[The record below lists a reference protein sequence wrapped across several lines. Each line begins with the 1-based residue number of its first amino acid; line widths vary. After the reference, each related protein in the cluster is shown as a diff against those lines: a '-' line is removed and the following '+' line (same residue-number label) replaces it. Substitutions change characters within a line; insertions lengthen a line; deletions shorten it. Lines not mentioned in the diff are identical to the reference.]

1 MLMPKY
7 TRGQMPIDKNLLES
21 LTKIALR
28 AGQAALSLYSSQDT
42 WIREKAD
49 GSPVTAAD
57 MASEKVIRGGLRD
70 LDSTIPYLSEESE
83 PPELQ
88 ERLKWNRFWLVDPLD
103 GTKEFIR
110 RTDEFTINIALID
123 DGIPVAGVVVAP
135 ALGLLYYAAQGHGA
149 WKVTN
154 NSSPERLES
163 QLCDPNQALSI
174 VESRSHP
181 SSNLEMFLKQFNVK
195 KRLKIGSSLKFCL
208 LAEGVADIYP
218 RLGPTME
225 WDVGAG
231 DCIYRNSSS
240 SGSHPSPLKYNKAS
254 LLNKSFVLG
263 LQPGTFSMPS

>member
-1 MLMPKY
+1 
-7 TRGQMPIDKNLLES
+7 MPIDKNLLES
-21 LTKIALR
+21 VTKVALR
-28 AGQAALSLYSSQDT
+28 AGQAALRLYSSQDT

-49 GSPVTAAD
+49 GSPVTEAD

-83 PPELQ
+83 PPEVQ

-110 RTDEFTINIALID
+110 RTDEFTVNIALID

-135 ALGLLYYAAQGHGA
+135 ALGLLYYAAQGHGS
-149 WKVTN
+149 WKITD
-154 NSSPERLES
+154 NSSPKRLES
-163 QLCDPNQALSI
+163 HLCDPNQALRI

-181 SSNLEMFLKQFNVK
+181 SSNLETFLKQFDVK
-195 KRLKIGSSLKFCL
+195 QRLKIGSSLKFCL

-231 DCIYRNSSS
+231 DCIYRYSSS
-240 SGSHPSPLKYNKAS
+240 SGSHPSPLKYNKSS
-254 LLNKSFVLG
+254 LLNGSFVLG
-263 LQPGTFSMPS
+263 LQPGTFSMPSEK